1 MKLGFTAIELMVAIS
16 IAAILIIIGV
26 PLLTSHLEAN
36 KLKASANLLSQQ
48 LRYAKSEAIR
58 RNANIT
64 VVFTTG
70 SSWCYG
76 ITTQTSCNCNTSNNC
91 NLGAVTSQSFT
102 HTSLIITGFSNN
114 FTFEGTRGL
123 ASVAGSVQF
132 TMNTK
137 SIKVAFNRLGK
148 IYQCSDNIGAYPTC

>member
-16 IAAILIIIGV
+16 IAAILVIVGV
-26 PLLTSHLEAN
+26 PILTHHLEVN
-36 KLKASANLLSQQ
+36 KLKASANLLSQH

-58 RNANIT
+58 RNATIT

-70 SSWCYG
+70 LSWCYG

-91 NLGAVTSQSFT
+91 NLGAVTYQNFT
-102 HTSLIITGFSNN
+102 RTSLATTGFSSS

-123 ASVAGSVQF
+123 ASTAGAVSF
-132 TMNTK
+132 AMNTK
-137 SIKVAFNRLGK
+137 SIKVAFNKLGK
-148 IYQCSDNIGAYPTC
+148 IYQCSDNIGAYPAC